1 MKENNKDELQFVVD
15 HYKEGHKDS
24 CTAWKEFLGLS
35 LRPSGKRWLAA
46 ACIAFAAIIAVAATV
61 FFTNRDKEIQTTPS
75 VNRVKIVTD
84 TLHKDSVL
92 VKNGVKVFRFNNAP
106 VNTALKDISNYYD
119 VPLKASDTTK
129 NISGEFESHNVDE
142 AIDLLQATLNIKI
155 EKVK

>member
-1 MKENNKDELQFVVD
+1 M
-15 HYKEGHKDS
+15 
-24 CTAWKEFLGLS
+24 
-35 LRPSGKRWLAA
+35 
-46 ACIAFAAIIAVAATV
+46 
-61 FFTNRDKEIQTTPS
+61 
-75 VNRVKIVTD
+75 
-84 TLHKDSVL
+84 L